1 MGNEQG
7 SQFLQGTFNWG
18 AEVKPQGP
26 GARAELPIAK
36 PASEHPMFGE
46 RVMEAICERS
56 NMQAA
61 LRQVRANKGSPGV
74 DHMTVD
80 ELPGFL
86 HEHWPAIKERLLS
99 GEYEPQPVRRVE
111 IAKPGSPETRKL
123 GIPCVLDRLIQ
134 QAVLQVLQPRWDAT
148 FSESSYGFRP
158 GRSAHQAVAQAQTY
172 LQQGYAYVVDI
183 DLEKFFDQVC
193 HDRLMSELAGRIAD
207 KRVLKLI
214 RTYLRAGILEN
225 GLVTVPTAGTPQ
237 GGPLSPFLSNCV
249 LDELD
254 KEMER
259 RGHRFVRYA
268 DDSNIYVKS
277 ERAGRRVMESV
288 SHFITQRLKLRV
300 NAAKSAVDKPQQRT
314 FLGFTFTG
322 GKNPA
327 RRKLAPKAV
336 ARFKAQ
342 VRELTRRTW
351 GISLEERIRRLSR
364 YLKGWR
370 EYYGYCE
377 TPAVLR
383 DLDSWIRRRLRAV
396 QWKQWKR
403 YKRRKAELVRRGV
416 AEALATTTAWS
427 AKGPWRMCHTIGVQL
442 ALPTSY
448 FDALGL
454 PRLASQPTIQL
465 NRTAVVRTRMPG
477 GVGGGKS

>member
-1 MGNEQG
+1 MGSEHG
-7 SQFLQGTFNWG
+7 SQFQQGTFNWG

-26 GARAELPIAK
+26 GARAELPVAK
-36 PASEHPMFGE
+36 PLAETPMFGE
-46 RVMEAICERS
+46 TVMEVICERS
-56 NMQAA
+56 NLQAA
-61 LRQVRANKGSPGV
+61 LRQVRANRGSPGV
-74 DHMTVD
+74 DGMTVD
-80 ELPGFL
+80 VLPDFL
-86 HEHWPAIKERLLS
+86 REQWPTIKDRLLK

-111 IAKPGSPETRKL
+111 IPKPGSTEPRTL

-158 GRSAHQAVAQAQTY
+158 GRSAHQAVAQAQAY

-183 DLEKFFDQVC
+183 DLEKFFDHVC
-193 HDRLMSELAGRIAD
+193 HDRLMSQLARRIAD

-214 RTYLRAGILEN
+214 RAYLRAGILEN
-225 GLVTVPTAGTPQ
+225 GLVTVPTEGTPQ

-254 KEMER
+254 KEVER

-300 NAAKSAVDKPQQRT
+300 NATKSAVDKPQHRT
-314 FLGFTFTG
+314 FLGFSFTS

-336 ARFKAQ
+336 ARFKAK
-342 VRELTRRTW
+342 VRELTRRTR
-351 GISLEERIRRLSR
+351 GISLQERIHRLAR
-364 YLKGWR
+364 YLNGWR
-370 EYYGYCE
+370 QYYGYCE
-377 TPAVLR
+377 TPSVLQ

-403 YKRRKAELVRRGV
+403 YKRRKAELLRLGV
-416 AEALATTTAWS
+416 PEALALTTAWS
-427 AKGPWRMCHTIGVQL
+427 AKGPWRMCHTTGVQL
-442 ALPTSY
+442 ALPASY

-454 PRLASQPTIQL
+454 PRLAAQPNMQL